1 MAGEKKDK
9 ISNYGRKYKWF
20 KIVRGDL
27 ALTLRSMKIKD
38 NFFLSAST
46 RWGIY
51 QWCKP
56 GILGKEISPSTPP
69 SKNIRA

>member
-1 MAGEKKDK
+1 MSYDPPRGKMAGEKKDK

-38 NFFLSAST
+38 NFFFKCLYPV
-46 RWGIY
+46 GYI
-51 QWCKP
+51 P
-56 GILGKEISPSTPP
+56 VV
-69 SKNIRA
+69 